1 MEIKEIENKIVE
13 NIRKR
18 KTLSISDDE
27 LKTCE
32 DLTSLGFDS
41 IDLMHNVISLE
52 EEFSCD
58 FCEADLEFDN
68 VNSIVKLVNLIHTY
82 KNA

>member
-1 MEIKEIENKIVE
+1 MEIKEIENRIVE

-27 LKTCE
+27 LKKCE
-32 DLTSLGFDS
+32 DLTGLGFDS
-41 IDLMHNVISLE
+41 IDLMYNVISLE
-52 EEFSCD
+52 AEFSCE
-58 FCEADLEFDN
+58 FCEEDLEFEN
-68 VNSIVKLVNLIHTY
+68 VNSIVKLVSLIHTY